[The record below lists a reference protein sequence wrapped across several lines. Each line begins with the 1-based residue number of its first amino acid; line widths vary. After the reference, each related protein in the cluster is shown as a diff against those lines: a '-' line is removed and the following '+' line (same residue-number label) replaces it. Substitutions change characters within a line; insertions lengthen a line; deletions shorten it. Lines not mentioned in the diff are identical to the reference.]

1 MVLGAPGLT
10 GLSVPRG
17 VVEELRPGGDSVTV
31 QPRPTVVQTV
41 RGITL
46 RRDSATLS
54 PALSQVTSLNST
66 FYILNIKGEHFSVST
81 PAISKCDKEFHC
93 CRIHHQWRRPRQL
106 KEKG

>member
-1 MVLGAPGLT
+1 MLVPGEAGVT
-10 GLSVPRG
+10 GLSVPRV

-54 PALSQVTSLNST
+54 PVVSQV
-66 FYILNIKGEHFSVST
+66 
-81 PAISKCDKEFHC
+81 
-93 CRIHHQWRRPRQL
+93 
-106 KEKG
+106 